1 MESIDSVMLK
11 DTYRK
16 NLLMT
21 VTMGISLLAAF
32 LLAVTTK
39 NQDNAILYGI
49 DLALLIGFYV
59 LFNHIIKK
67 PNIFAYIAIIQVY
80 SVAIV
85 GNLLFGSNL
94 QTILILLF
102 LIAFSAVQLKLRVFM
117 IGYTYGLLLLIL
129 NHITS
134 EDQIVTDIFSY
145 AILLYAL
152 LGVIFFVIIRMT
164 NEQFKT
170 VISHLIANEE
180 EAANKQIE
188 KEQLEK
194 SVSSITENIS
204 HVNERVQQN
213 MFSQEE
219 MSKAVMQMAG
229 DSQVQ
234 SSKISHIAQN
244 ATSLK
249 SGMHSLFETSQQL
262 KKESEDAS
270 KIAKEGKKEIDSLT
284 SDMNSLKEKIAELNE
299 TYIEL
304 SNKLEE
310 TNGFAESIQGI
321 TEQTNLLA
329 LNASIEAARA
339 GEAGKGFAVVADEI
353 RKLAEVTNQT
363 TAKIKDNLIGL
374 NKSNTVAFEKMKD
387 STETINKN
395 AATTIEVSNHITD
408 VTSTLYELDQGLL
421 GFLESAS
428 TMIGQSS
435 EIEDATNN
443 LAVIIEENSASLEE
457 MSATIETLTQD
468 SQLIASNMGETAAK
482 AASLVH

>member
-11 DTYRK
+11 DKYRK

-21 VTMGISLLAAF
+21 VTMSISLLAAF
-32 LLAVTTK
+32 LLAVITK
-39 NQDNAILYGI
+39 NQANTILYGT
-49 DLALLIGFYV
+49 DLALLLGFYV
-59 LFNHIIKK
+59 LFNHLLKR
-67 PNIFAYIAIIQVY
+67 PNVFAYIAIIQVY
-80 SVAIV
+80 SVAAVANI
-85 GNLLFGSNL
+85 LFGSNL

-102 LIAFSAVQLKLRVFM
+102 LIAFSAIQLKLRVFM
-117 IGYTYGLLLLIL
+117 IGYTYGLALLIL

-134 EDQIVTDIFSY
+134 EDQIITDIFSY
-145 AILLYAL
+145 AALLYVL
-152 LGVIFFVIIRMT
+152 LGVIFFAIIRMT

-170 VISHLIANEE
+170 VIAHMMSNEE
-180 EAANKQIE
+180 EAADKQLE
-188 KEQLEK
+188 KEQLERN
-194 SVSSITENIS
+194 VSDITENIS
-204 HVNERVQQN
+204 QVNVRVQQN
-213 MFSQEE
+213 MTSQEE
-219 MSKAVMQMAG
+219 MAKAVMQMAG

-234 SSKISHIAQN
+234 SSKIGDIAQN

-249 SGMHSLFETSQQL
+249 SGMQALFEISHQL

-270 KIAKEGKKEIDSLT
+270 GIAREGKKEIDFLT
-284 SDMNSLKEKIAELNE
+284 SDMNVLKEKIAELNE

-304 SNKLEE
+304 SKKLEE
-310 TNGFAESIQGI
+310 TNAFAESIQGI

-339 GEAGKGFAVVADEI
+339 GEAGKGFAVVAGEI

-363 TAKIKDNLIGL
+363 TAKIKDNLMGL
-374 NKSNTVAFEKMKD
+374 NKSNSMAFQKMKD

-395 AATTIEVSNHITD
+395 TATTIEVSNHIEE
-408 VTSTLYELDQGLL
+408 VTSTLHELDQGLH
-421 GFLESAS
+421 GFLESAA

-443 LAVIIEENSASLEE
+443 LAGIIEGNSASLEE

-468 SQLIASNMGETAAK
+468 SQLIASNMGETATK
-482 AASLVH
+482 AASLVQ

>member
-32 LLAVTTK
+32 SLAIITK
-39 NQDNAILYGI
+39 NQANAILYGT
-49 DLALLIGFYV
+49 DLALLIGFYM
-59 LFNHIIKK
+59 LFNHLLKR
-67 PNIFAYIAIIQVY
+67 PNVFAYIAIIQVY
-80 SVAIV
+80 SVAAVANI
-85 GNLLFGSNL
+85 LFGSNL

-102 LIAFSAVQLKLRVFM
+102 LIAFSAIQLKLRVFM
-117 IGYTYGLLLLIL
+117 IGYTYGLALLIL

-134 EDQIVTDIFSY
+134 KDPIITGIFSY
-145 AILLYAL
+145 AALLYVL
-152 LGVIFFVIIRMT
+152 LGVIFFAIIRMT
-164 NEQFKT
+164 TEQFKN
-170 VISHLIANEE
+170 VVAHMVANEK
-180 EAANKQIE
+180 EAADKQLE
-188 KEQLEK
+188 KEQLE
-194 SVSSITENIS
+194 SNVSAITETIS
-204 HVNERVQQN
+204 QVNERVQQN
-213 MFSQEE
+213 MTSQEE
-219 MSKAVMQMAG
+219 MAKAVMQMAG

-234 SSKISHIAQN
+234 SSQIGDIAQN

-249 SGMHSLFETSQQL
+249 TGMQVLFEISHQL

-270 KIAKEGKKEIDSLT
+270 GIAGEGKKEIDFLT
-284 SDMNSLKEKIAELNE
+284 SDMNAMKEKIAELNE

-304 SNKLEE
+304 SKKLEE
-310 TNGFAESIQGI
+310 TNAFAESIQGI

-339 GEAGKGFAVVADEI
+339 GDAGRGFAVVAGEI

-363 TAKIKDNLIGL
+363 TAKIKDNLMGL
-374 NKSNTVAFEKMKD
+374 NKSNSLAFQKMKD

-395 AATTIEVSNHITD
+395 TATTIEVSNHIKE
-408 VTSTLYELDQGLL
+408 VASTLQELDHGLQ
-421 GFLESAS
+421 GFLESAA

-443 LAVIIEENSASLEE
+443 LAGIIEGNSASLEE

-482 AASLVH
+482 ATSLVQ